1 MVHPVQVGKRT
12 RMSFGKVKDVTEMP
26 NLIEVQLDS
35 YQWFLDEGL
44 HEVFEDINPITN
56 FTGNLVLEFV
66 DYKLDMEN
74 IKYSVEECKERD
86 ATYAAPL
93 KVSVRLQNNE
103 TGEIKEQEVFM
114 GDFPLMT
121 EQGTFV
127 INGAERVIVSQL
139 VRSPGVY
146 YNYSIDKSGKKL
158 YSATVIPNR
167 GAWLEYETDSNDI
180 IYVRIDKTRKLPIT
194 ILARAMG
201 FGSDQELLDF
211 FGEEERLRASIEKDN
226 TKTKEEALLEIYKR
240 LRPGE
245 PPTVDS
251 AISLIDTLF
260 FDAKRY
266 DLSRVGRYK
275 FNRKLALN
283 LRIANQVSAG
293 DIVNPQTGEIM
304 VEKNQKISRLMAEE
318 IQNAGVKSVDL
329 LIEDKV
335 VRVIS
340 NHFVDINKQV
350 SFDISDL
357 GIKEFCISSCGEFIE
372 NPKYLK
378 KSLNKLAKLQR
389 ELSRKTI
396 GSLNRNKARLKVARL
411 QEHIANQRND
421 FLQKLS
427 TKLIKENDI
436 ICIEDLQVKNMIR
449 NRKLSRLISD
459 VSWSEFIRQ
468 LEYKANWYGRQ
479 IVKVG
484 KFFASSQI
492 CNKCGY
498 KNEEVKDLNIRE
510 WICPSCNETHDRD
523 INASINILKEGLR
536 LITIQNK

>member
-1 MVHPVQVGKRT
+1 MEKAYKFRMYPNKKQQELINKTFGCCRFVYNKYLAKRIDVYKNDKETFTYKQCSSDLTNLKKELKWLKEPDKFSLQNALKDLDNAYKKFFKEKAGFPKFKSKKINRFSYKTNFTNGNIMYFSQHIKLPKLGMVKIRDKQVPQGRILNATISKEPSGRYYVSLCCT
-12 RMSFGKVKDVTEMP
+12 DVD
-26 NLIEVQLDS
+26 I
-35 YQWFLDEGL
+35 
-44 HEVFEDINPITN
+44 EVFENTN
-56 FTGNLVLEFV
+56 
-66 DYKLDMEN
+66 
-74 IKYSVEECKERD
+74 
-86 ATYAAPL
+86 
-93 KVSVRLQNNE
+93 
-103 TGEIKEQEVFM
+103 
-114 GDFPLMT
+114 
-121 EQGTFV
+121 
-127 INGAERVIVSQL
+127 
-139 VRSPGVY
+139 
-146 YNYSIDKSGKKL
+146 
-158 YSATVIPNR
+158 
-167 GAWLEYETDSNDI
+167 
-180 IYVRIDKTRKLPIT
+180 
-194 ILARAMG
+194 
-201 FGSDQELLDF
+201 
-211 FGEEERLRASIEKDN
+211 
-226 TKTKEEALLEIYKR
+226 
-240 LRPGE
+240 
-245 PPTVDS
+245 
-251 AISLIDTLF
+251 
-260 FDAKRY
+260 
-266 DLSRVGRYK
+266 
-275 FNRKLALN
+275 
-283 LRIANQVSAG
+283 
-293 DIVNPQTGEIM
+293 
-304 VEKNQKISRLMAEE
+304 
-318 IQNAGVKSVDL
+318 
-329 LIEDKV
+329 
-335 VRVIS
+335 
-340 NHFVDINKQV
+340 NHIGL
-350 SFDISDL
+350 DL

-468 LEYKANWYGRQ
+468 LEYKANWHGRQ

-536 LITIQNK
+536 LNCIQKLKWKPSEYMNLEVNERALAAASILIKIEDEEEAMKEAERERKRGRRR